1 MGGTKAV
8 VDVDIGIDV
17 MYNHQ
22 FIQNEQVCNL
32 ERGREAVYAL
42 SETNLVVGGLVASV
56 YLGDTHVG
64 VFADTAD
71 NGYKIIDPS
80 EQIASVRINRYTGKL
95 FIVWLTPIKKG
106 ESRVIVS
113 YEYRTKS

>member
-1 MGGTKAV
+1 MSGTKAV

-56 YLGDTHVG
+56 YLGDQHIG

-80 EQIASVRINRYTGKL
+80 GEIESVRINRYTGKL
-95 FIVWLTPIKKG
+95 FVVWRRPINKG
-106 ESRVIVS
+106 ESQITVS